1 MWSGCQNGTRT
12 AEPQPAPNGSTT
24 ARSGPSTLGCVAV
37 AGDPVSGMAARVTV
51 SYPGTDHRSVFDVEP
66 GEAVAIDYT
75 DPAQVVLARWNAPA
89 NEWCDRATL
98 LRDMEG

>member
-1 MWSGCQNGTRT
+1 VTVPPHNG
-12 AEPQPAPNGSTT
+12 
-24 ARSGPSTLGCVAV
+24 GPGE
-37 AGDPVSGMAARVTV
+37 PVSFMVARVTV
-51 SYPGTDHRSVFDVEP
+51 SYPGTDHRSAFFEVEP

-98 LRDMEG
+98 LRDMEA